1 MPRVRSPKVVA
12 LKHENRHTGIQ
23 NADGVNFSSSLLF
36 AAVSCGKAQLPQ
48 RDRWLVLSGRLHV
61 ILRGMCART
70 TRGDDPKRNKRPE
83 SKGETWSMQGHA
95 FTQCML
101 RWAGPTN
108 LSIKLDCRT
117 KTREKIRD
125 TAVIYTRKETFKTR
139 EIRACERA
147 CNWSP
152 YQRHGCSYIIE
163 KAVDIPAPIESRSC
177 AVYGRNRRS

>member
-1 MPRVRSPKVVA
+1 MQPEGGCPETRKSAHRNTKRGWGEFFIISALRRSQ
-12 LKHENRHTGIQ
+12 LR
-23 NADGVNFSSSLLF
+23 L
-36 AAVSCGKAQLPQ
+36 KAQLPQ

-61 ILRGMCART
+61 ILRGVCART